1 VKAKTVT
8 IRLDESLDELLDD
21 VCRAT
26 GQSRSA
32 AVRDALER
40 QLSVRLFDEA
50 RRKIMPFAEAKGYL
64 TDEDIFREVS

>member
-1 VKAKTVT
+1 MKTKTVT
-8 IRLDESLDELLDD
+8 IRLDESLEELLDD

-32 AVRDALER
+32 VVREALER

-64 TDEDIFREVS
+64 TDEDVFRDVS

>member
-1 VKAKTVT
+1 MKTKTVT
-8 IRLDESLDELLDD
+8 IRLDESLEELLDD

-32 AVRDALER
+32 VVREALER

-50 RRKIMPFAEAKGYL
+50 RRKLMPFAEAKGYL
-64 TDEDIFREVS
+64 TDEDIFRDIS

>member
-1 VKAKTVT
+1 MKTKTVT
-8 IRLDESLDELLDD
+8 IRLDETLEELLDD

-32 AVRDALER
+32 VVREALER

-50 RRKIMPFAEAKGYL
+50 RRKLMPFAEAKGYL
-64 TDEDIFREVS
+64 TDEDIFRDVS

>member
-1 VKAKTVT
+1 MKTKTVT
-8 IRLDESLDELLDD
+8 IRLDEWLEELLDD

-32 AVRDALER
+32 VIREALER

-64 TDEDIFREVS
+64 TDEDVFRDVS

>member
-1 VKAKTVT
+1 MKTKTVT
-8 IRLDESLDELLDD
+8 IRLDESLEELLDD

-32 AVRDALER
+32 VVREALER

-50 RRKIMPFAEAKGYL
+50 RRKLMPFAEAKGYL
-64 TDEDIFREVS
+64 TDEDIFRDVS